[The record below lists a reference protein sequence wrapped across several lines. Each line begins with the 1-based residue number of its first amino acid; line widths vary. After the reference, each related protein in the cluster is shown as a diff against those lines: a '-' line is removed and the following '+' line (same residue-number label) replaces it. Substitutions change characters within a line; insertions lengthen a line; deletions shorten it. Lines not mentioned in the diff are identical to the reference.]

1 MWQVEQELRN
11 SSDPTNAQQIEK
23 VISRGLSLGQLHPE
37 AGTHPFIHVA
47 STIFEKWWVVFAGIS
62 CLCRNMNV
70 KGTEVTNDY

>member
-23 VISRGLSLGQLHPE
+23 VSSRGLRLGQLHPE

-47 STIFEKWWVVFAGIS
+47 STIFEKWVG
-62 CLCRNMNV
+62 CLCRHFLSLQEHECEGNRGN
-70 KGTEVTNDY
+70 N